1 MTIALKD
8 RRFIVGI
15 DLGTTNCEVAF
26 LDTATDGLNAGR
38 IRSFPITQLVAAG
51 EVSSAPAL
59 PSFLYLPGEYD
70 ISREAVVRLWDGAAN
85 RFAGI
90 FARDPGS
97 GVPERLVSSA
107 KSWLCHAEADRRA
120 KILPW
125 GSGGDVP
132 EVSPVTASAAYLEH
146 IRMAWNTYWGADEML
161 HLEHQ
166 LVIVTVPASFD
177 EVARELTLEAAK
189 MAGLDD
195 IILLEEPLAAFY
207 SWLMRHEKD
216 WRESV
221 QPGEMILVCDV
232 GGGTTDFTLIVL
244 REHDGSPRFERIA
257 VGDHLI
263 LGGDNIDLAIARRVE
278 ARLGGARRSMSTRRW
293 KELCHQC
300 RRAKELLLSGAK
312 QEYTISMVGTGSK
325 LIADTFTAVLRQ
337 AETTELILEGFFPLV
352 AKHLPPAGSGSRK
365 GITEFGLPYE
375 QEPAITKHLLW
386 FLNRHTGDVR
396 RSLNRSTPL
405 PDWILCNG
413 GSLKPAIVQQ
423 RIQTAV
429 GHGFQAG
436 KAAIPQMLENPDLD
450 NAVAL
455 GAAYYGLVKI
465 GRGVKVGSGSPRAY
479 YLEVAC
485 AETAGQSAPQAVC
498 VVERGLEEGSSIS
511 LANRSFEVLTN
522 QPVSFNLYSSSYRSG
537 DRHGEVIAID
547 DSLTPLPPLQTVV
560 QYGKKGV
567 QRTLPVQIEAE
578 FTEIGTLALRC
589 RSEVSDHRWQ
599 LGFQLRSDP
608 RTAEVA
614 DDQILDA
621 GTIAAARQHVRRVLT
636 GSDKQAV
643 EKLLVDLA
651 GLVALPRDDW
661 PLGLI
666 RSLADAL
673 LTLEGIRQTSP
684 VHESGWM
691 NLLGFCLRPGIGESF
706 DEQRVGRLWKHYLNG
721 SKYPRHPRVRLEWW
735 ILWRR
740 VAAGLNPGQQ
750 RHFFQNVSAVLF
762 NKKGAPKASAQE
774 RLEIWMALANME
786 KLDAAEKIALGK
798 QLIRATSPKQIKPQ
812 HLWSLSRL
820 GARELLYGP
829 VNRVIAPQEAA
840 GWIKWLLE
848 LERSN
853 PVTIA
858 RAVSQLARKTNDRA
872 RDLDDKTRAA
882 VLAWMQAHDL
892 PANLID
898 PVREP
903 LPVERRDQ
911 KAMFGESLPSGII
924 LKA

>member
-1 MTIALKD
+1 MTIRLKD

-15 DLGTTNCEVAF
+15 DLGTTNCEVSF
-26 LDTATDGLNAGR
+26 LDTETDGLNASS
-38 IRSFPITQLVAAG
+38 IRSFPIAQLVAAG
-51 EVSSAPAL
+51 EVSSAPVL

-70 ISREAVVRLWDGAAN
+70 ISREAVVPLWDDADN

-90 FARDPGS
+90 FARDHGS
-97 GVPERLVSSA
+97 RVPERLVSSA

-132 EVSPVTASAAYLEH
+132 KVSPVTASAAYLEH
-146 IRMAWNTYWGADEML
+146 IRKAWNMFWGADETL
-161 HLEHQ
+161 HLENQ

-189 MAGLDD
+189 LAGLGD

-207 SWLMRHEKD
+207 SWLMRHEQD

-244 REHDGSPRFERIA
+244 QENDGSPRFERIA

-263 LGGDNIDLAIARRVE
+263 LGGDNIDLALARRVE
-278 ARLGGARRSMSTRRW
+278 TRLGGSRRSMSTRRW
-293 KELCHQC
+293 RELCHQC
-300 RRAKELLLSGAK
+300 RRAKESLLSGEK
-312 QEYTISMVGTGSK
+312 RDYTITMVGKGSK
-325 LIADTFTAVLRQ
+325 LIADTLTAVLDRQ
-337 AETTELILEGFFPLV
+337 EVAELVLEGFFPLV
-352 AKHLPPAGSGSRK
+352 ESSLPAGPDSRK

-375 QEPAITKHLLW
+375 QEPAITRHLLW
-386 FLNRHTGDVR
+386 FLNRHAEEVR
-396 RSLNRSTPL
+396 HSLNRSKPL

-413 GSLKPAIVQQ
+413 GSLKPEIVQQ
-423 RIQTAV
+423 RIQAAV
-429 GHGFQAG
+429 GRGFQVEDAS
-436 KAAIPQMLENPDLD
+436 IPQRLENPDLD
-450 NAVAL
+450 NAVSL

-465 GRGVKVGSGSPRAY
+465 GQGVKVGSGSPRAY
-479 YLEVAC
+479 YLEVARLED
-485 AETAGQSAPQAVC
+485 AAQTVPQAVC
-498 VVERGLEEGSSIS
+498 VVERGLEEGSTIS
-511 LANRSFEVLTN
+511 LEKRSFEVLTN

-537 DRHGEVIAID
+537 DRHGEVVAID

-567 QRTLPVQIEAE
+567 KRTLPIQIEAE

-589 RSEVSDHRWQ
+589 RSQISDHRWK
-599 LGFQLRSDP
+599 LGFQLRNEP
-608 RTAEVA
+608 QAAEVA

-621 GTIAAARQHVRRVLT
+621 DTIAAAQQHVRRVMAE
-636 GSDKQAV
+636 SDKKQV
-643 EKLLVDLA
+643 EKLIVDIS
-651 GLVALPRDDW
+651 GLVELPRDDW

-666 RSLADAL
+666 RSLADEL
-673 LTLEGIRQTSP
+673 LSLNGARNISP

-721 SKYPRHPRVRLEWW
+721 PEYPRHTRVRLEWW

-740 VAAGLNPGQQ
+740 IAAGLNPGQQ
-750 RHFFQNVSAVLF
+750 HHFFQNVSAVLF
-762 NKKGAPKASAQE
+762 DKKNRGPKTSAQE
-774 RLEIWMALANME
+774 RLEIWMAVANME
-786 KLDAAEKIALGK
+786 KLDPSEKIALGR
-798 QLIRATSPKQIKPQ
+798 QLMQATSPKKIKPQ
-812 HLWSLSRL
+812 HLWALSRL

-829 VNRVIAPQEAA
+829 INRVVPPEEAA
-840 GWIKWLLE
+840 GWIEWLLE
-848 LERSN
+848 FERSN

-872 RDLDDKTRAA
+872 RDLDEKLRAR
-882 VLAWMQAHDL
+882 VLAWMQDNEL
-892 PANLID
+892 PENLIG
-898 PVREP
+898 PVREV
-903 LPVERRDQ
+903 LPVEHQDQ
-911 KAMFGESLPSGII
+911 RAMFGESLPSGII